1 MVSILNLQAKNLL
14 SYKYAF
20 ALVSRPCNRCVTTDK
35 ADTCRDIQHK
45 KRGRP
50 KMMRDANNNKIRPV
64 SSTATTPTTATQNMS
79 SNRLIPGSNFDFFP
93 MVPAA
98 TSNDMMTVRCSA
110 C

>member
-1 MVSILNLQAKNLL
+1 M
-14 SYKYAF
+14 YTF

-64 SSTATTPTTATQNMS
+64 SSTVTTPAAVTQNMS
-79 SNRLIPGSNFDFFP
+79 NNRMMPGINVDVFP
-93 MVPAA
+93 MVSAA
-98 TSNDMMTVRCSA
+98 TSNDMMTVR
-110 C
+110 